1 MPTRRLLAAA
11 LSALALGLLA
21 ACAATPPPGALE
33 SLADYPPL
41 PAAPVPGASP
51 AARRFA
57 ASLGRGVNFG
67 NMLDAPGEGAWSLRV
82 EERFIARVGREG
94 GLGIASVRLPVRW
107 SNHASADGDA
117 RIDPAFLSRV
127 DDVVRRLL
135 ARGVPVVMDMHHYRQ
150 LDGDTLDPGEVRVP
164 DAVVERRFLAMWRQI
179 AEHFRDF
186 PSALA
191 FELYNEPHGR
201 LERRWNDLMSRAVR
215 VVRQSNPHR
224 VLVVGPVQWN
234 SARGLDQL
242 EMPPD
247 ADLVLT
253 VHHYDPY
260 GFTHQGAP
268 WANPPPP
275 AGLDCCSARMQLD
288 IREPLDT
295 AARWGRLHGYPVFV
309 GEFGVYK
316 AAPADARLR
325 YARTMREEIERRGM
339 TWAYWEL
346 AAGFGFIDPA
356 TAWVS
361 PGGLHEA
368 LFGP

>member
-1 MPTRRLLAAA
+1 MPTRRLLAAVF
-11 LSALALGLLA
+11 ALALSLLA
-21 ACAATPPPGALE
+21 ACAATEPPSAADL
-33 SLADYPPL
+33 LADYPPL
-41 PAAPVPGASP
+41 PPTPVPGASQ
-51 AARRFA
+51 AARQFA

-67 NMLDAPGEGAWSLRV
+67 NMLDAPSEGAWSLRV
-82 EERFIARVGREG
+82 DERFIALVGGEG

-117 RIDPAFLSRV
+117 RIDPAFLARV

-150 LDGDTLDPGEVRVP
+150 LDGDTPDKGEVRVP

-201 LERRWNDLMSRAVR
+201 LEPRWNDLMSRAVR

-224 VLVVGPVQWN
+224 VLVVGPAQWN
-234 SARGLDQL
+234 SARGLDHF

-253 VHHYDPY
+253 VHHYGPFA
-260 GFTHQGAP
+260 FTHQGAS
-268 WANPPPP
+268 WVNPPLPV
-275 AGLDCCSARMQLD
+275 GLNCCTPQMLLD
-288 IREPLDT
+288 IREPLDM
-295 AARWGRLHGYPVFV
+295 AARWGRAHGYPIYV
-309 GEFGVYK
+309 GEFGAYQ
-316 AAPADARLR
+316 AAPTDARLR
-325 YARTMREEIERRGM
+325 YTRTMRDEIERRGM
-339 TWAYWEL
+339 TWTYWEL
-346 AAGFGFIDPA
+346 AAGFGFIDPV
-356 TAWVS
+356 TAQVR